1 MPFGMS
7 MGAGGQHLFQ
17 QHLGN
22 GPAQRSSQHRNLRK
36 LTTAA
41 AAATAGVAGMH
52 MYRTGKLPQ
61 LPQLKPAAKG
71 AQQPLVQ
78 IPRELA
84 EVICGAVGE
93 IVQVAVLYPL
103 DTIKVSPW
111 DLTVAAK
118 LLPRVPPPCTPV
130 ACCVAGMH
138 LLLHAAGWDC
148 CIAAACSPHAS
159 FWPQCTT
166 RPPLPGTLW
175 LWWTA

>member
-7 MGAGGQHLFQ
+7 LGAGGQHLFQ
-17 QHLGN
+17 QHLGS
-22 GPAQRSSQHRNLRK
+22 GSAQRSSQHRNLRK

-41 AAATAGVAGMH
+41 AAATAGVGGMH

-103 DTIKVSPW
+103 DTIKVSW
-111 DLTVAAK
+111 WENKAAAQEP
-118 LLPRVPPPCTPV
+118 LRVPPSNPMHRFCIRP
-130 ACCVAGMH
+130 ACIVLVSVRNLCNH
-138 LLLHAAGWDC
+138 
-148 CIAAACSPHAS
+148 
-159 FWPQCTT
+159 
-166 RPPLPGTLW
+166 R
-175 LWWTA
+175 